1 MLDAIELH
9 VAAAVSR
16 WDTLIVA
23 AATRLRCDSLLSE
36 AMNDGERIAGV
47 RNVKQLWAR
56 PRVRDG
62 RRTVADQ
69 AQAKAAR
76 RQVSGPLVA

>member
-9 VAAAVSR
+9 VAAAVSH
-16 WDTLIVA
+16 WGALI
-23 AATRLRCDSLLSE
+23 AATRLRCDSLLSD